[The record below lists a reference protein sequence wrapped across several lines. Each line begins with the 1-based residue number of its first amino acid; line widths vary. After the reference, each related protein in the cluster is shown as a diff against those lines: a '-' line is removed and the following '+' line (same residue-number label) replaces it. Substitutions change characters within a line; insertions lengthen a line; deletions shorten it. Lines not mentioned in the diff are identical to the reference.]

1 MLKKIEP
8 IIREIWG
15 VLLIYGA
22 LVQLIGMWLVDDK
35 AGYTIGLWIGVAVAG
50 FMIWHMHLGLSKALD
65 MDSEGARNR
74 SLRMYAVRLLVI
86 VVVSILMIYLNIGNI
101 IMTFIGMFGL
111 KPAAYLQP
119 SLHAFLEKRAGE
131 GR

>member
-86 VVVSILMIYLNIGNI
+86 VVVSILMIY
-101 IMTFIGMFGL
+101 
-111 KPAAYLQP
+111 
-119 SLHAFLEKRAGE
+119 FLIFLPVLPYFQVYIF
-131 GR
+131 